1 MNRRNIFSLS
11 AITGLGLAST
21 AILGMLSGAAYAQTA
36 KDLVGTWQYVSS
48 VNTAPNGTKTNSLA
62 RIQPAWRFLR
72 QMATT

>member
-48 VNTAPNGTKTNSLA
+48 VNTALTARRPNLLA
-62 RIQPAWRFLR
+62 GIQPAWRFLR